1 VLTDPLH
8 IALNALFAHY
18 GGSKR
23 EALVAHEDRRNVATF
38 FGATVPQQW
47 SWPHAHHLDA
57 AALQSLVF
65 SRSYM
70 PDKDSP
76 TGQQAGVD
84 LREIFERLAVDG
96 VVAVRY
102 TTVAMLGRPQ

>member
-1 VLTDPLH
+1 M
-8 IALNALFAHY
+8 
-18 GGSKR
+18 
-23 EALVAHEDRRNVATF
+23 
-38 FGATVPQQW
+38 
-47 SWPHAHHLDA
+47 
-57 AALQSLVF
+57 QSLVF

-76 TGQQAGVD
+76 VGQQACADV
-84 LREIFERLAVDG
+84 REIFERLAVDG